1 MSTVNDDIN
10 ACQLL
15 PRSFFC
21 HSRSIQLFFKLTI
34 ILASQYTPLSSQH
47 ISSNINISLSRF
59 LHTNLFHFSLI
70 PVPRAK
76 VMVNFERREYKE
88 TEKNSRGSELIRKLD
103 QIKVG
108 QMPAV

>member
-1 MSTVNDDIN
+1 MILMLVSYSPVHFSVILDPYN
-10 ACQLL
+10 
-15 PRSFFC
+15 F
-21 HSRSIQLFFKLTI
+21 FFKLTI

-88 TEKNSRGSELIRKLD
+88 TEKNSRGSELVRKLD